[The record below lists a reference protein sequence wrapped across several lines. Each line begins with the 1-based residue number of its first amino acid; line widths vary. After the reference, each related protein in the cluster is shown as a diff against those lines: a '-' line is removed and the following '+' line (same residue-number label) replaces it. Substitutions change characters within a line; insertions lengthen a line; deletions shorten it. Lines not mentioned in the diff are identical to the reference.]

1 MAAQDEHDAPAPPP
15 CAPCRGTGKVI
26 SNLGGTAQQ
35 VTCPWCEGGGV
46 QLPEH
51 DAQTARATS
60 GTP

>member
-1 MAAQDEHDAPAPPP
+1 MAATDAAQPAGRPA
-15 CAPCRGTGKVI
+15 CAPCRGTGHVI

-51 DAQTARATS
+51 DAQAARSAAITS
-60 GTP
+60 